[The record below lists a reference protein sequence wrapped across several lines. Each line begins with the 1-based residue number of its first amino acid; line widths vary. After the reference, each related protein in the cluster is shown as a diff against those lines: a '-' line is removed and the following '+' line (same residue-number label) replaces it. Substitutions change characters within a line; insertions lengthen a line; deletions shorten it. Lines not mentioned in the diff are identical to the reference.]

1 MGDYKLVQDFEKANP
16 NNWELYNLLNDRTEQ
31 NNLILSEPEKADEM
45 IVMYYEW
52 ANELNVLPWVE
63 VEDILK
69 NKN

>member
-1 MGDYKLVQDFEKANP
+1 MGDYKLVQDFEKGNP

-45 IVMYYEW
+45 IDMYYEW